1 MLPTGYDKDETYR
14 LAEQDAGEEGLEEGR
29 EEGRGEVLEE
39 AVDSA
44 IKSCFEEGILAD
56 LLQQHMGEV
65 KGMVLAEFYEDEM
78 MRWLEEDAGEVGAR
92 IAHEIG
98 VMMTRCDSIN
108 LGYSTVEEEAAYMG
122 LTPEE
127 FLQKVSRLSLFL
139 HNPKRFAEK
148 FGKDAWRDLK

>member
-1 MLPTGYDKDETYR
+1 MLPTGYDKDEKYR
-14 LAEQDAGEEGLEEGR
+14 LAKKDAGEEGLEE
-29 EEGRGEVLEE
+29 
-39 AVDSA
+39 AVDNA
-44 IKSCFEEGILAD
+44 IKSCLEEGILAD